1 MIRKSGYRFSGK
13 IMLQTRSSMR
23 RFIACLTLIAALAA
37 WAVPARAH
45 PHVWVTSTSE
55 LVYGTDGAITGIRHS
70 WKFDDMFSTYALQDI
85 QAKTKGVYTREE
97 LAPLAQ
103 INVDSLKEFDFFT
116 FARTGGKSS
125 PKETF
130 LDPVDYFLE
139 YRDGALVLNFT
150 LPFKAPLK
158 TKQLAVEIYDPTYF
172 VGFDLSADPIKL
184 SGAPATCKADF
195 QRPGKPT
202 QAPLSEKSF
211 ESGANA
217 NYGALFSNRITV
229 DCP

>member
-1 MIRKSGYRFSGK
+1 
-13 IMLQTRSSMR
+13 MR
-23 RFIACLTLIAALAA
+23 RLIACLTLIAALAA
-37 WAVPARAH
+37 WARPAQAH

-55 LVYGTDGAITGIRHS
+55 LVYGADGAITGIRHS

-85 QAKTKGVYTREE
+85 QTKTKGVYTREE

-116 FARTGGKSS
+116 FARTGGKKLAEGGLPRSGRLL
-125 PKETF
+125 PRTQG
-130 LDPVDYFLE
+130 
-139 YRDGALVLNFT
+139 RRAGAEFHAAAQV
-150 LPFKAPLK
+150 
-158 TKQLAVEIYDPTYF
+158 AVEDQAP
-172 VGFDLSADPIKL
+172 GGRDLRSDLFRRLRPLRRSDQAQSARRP
-184 SGAPATCKADF
+184 TCKADF
-195 QRPGKPT
+195 QRPGKAT

>member
-1 MIRKSGYRFSGK
+1 
-13 IMLQTRSSMR
+13 MR
-23 RFIACLTLIAALAA
+23 RLAACLALLAALIM
-37 WAVPARAH
+37 WMQPAQAH

-55 LVYGTDGAITGIRHS
+55 LLYGADGAITGIRHS
-70 WKFDDMFSTYALQDI
+70 WRFDDMFSTYAVQDI
-85 QAKTKGVYTREE
+85 QPKTKGVYTREE

-103 INVDSLKEFDFFT
+103 VNVDSLKEFDFFT

-125 PKETF
+125 PKEAF

-139 YRDGALVLNFT
+139 YKDGALVLNFT
-150 LPFKAPLK
+150 LPLKAPLK
-158 TKQLAVEIYDPTYF
+158 ARQLAVEIYDPTYF
-172 VGFDLSADPIKL
+172 VGFDLAADPIKL
-184 SGAPATCKADF
+184 VGAPAAARSSCS
-195 QRPGKPT
+195 RPGKPT
-202 QAPLSEKSF
+202 QAPISEQSF

>member
-1 MIRKSGYRFSGK
+1 
-13 IMLQTRSSMR
+13 MR
-23 RFIACLTLIAALAA
+23 RLAACFALIAALAA
-37 WAVPARAH
+37 WAQPARAH
-45 PHVWVTSTSE
+45 PHVWVTSSSE
-55 LVYGTDGAITGIRHS
+55 LVYGADGAITGVRHS

-85 QAKTKGVYTREE
+85 QSKTKGVYTREE

-103 INVDSLKEFDFFT
+103 VNVDSLKEFDFFT

-125 PKETF
+125 AKEAF

-139 YRDGALVLNFT
+139 YKDGALVLNFT
-150 LPFKAPLK
+150 LPFKAPVK

-172 VGFDLSADPIKL
+172 VGFDLAADPIKL
-184 SGAPATCKADF
+184 VGAPADCKANV
-195 QRPGKPT
+195 QRPGNGP
-202 QAPLSEKSF
+202 QVSLSEQNF

-217 NYGALFSNRITV
+217 NYGAMFSNKITV

>member
-1 MIRKSGYRFSGK
+1 
-13 IMLQTRSSMR
+13 MR
-23 RFIACLTLIAALAA
+23 LSAACLSLLAALAA
-37 WAVPARAH
+37 SVAPAKAH
-45 PHVWVTSTSE
+45 PHVWITSTSE
-55 LVYGTDGAITGIRHS
+55 LIYGADGTITGVRHS
-70 WKFDDMFSTYALQDI
+70 WKFDDMFSTYAVQDI
-85 QAKTKGVYTREE
+85 QPKTKGAYTREE

-103 INVDSLKEFDFFT
+103 VNVDSLKEFDFFT
-116 FARTGGKSS
+116 FIRAAKGA
-125 PKETF
+125 PKEAF

-139 YRDGALVLNFT
+139 FKDGALVLNFT

-158 TKQLAVEIYDPTYF
+158 AKQLALEIYDPTYF
-172 VGFDLSADPIKL
+172 VGFDLATDPIKL
-184 SGAPATCKADF
+184 TGAAAGCKTNV
-195 QRPGKPT
+195 QRPGKST

>member
-1 MIRKSGYRFSGK
+1 
-13 IMLQTRSSMR
+13 MR
-23 RFIACLTLIAALAA
+23 RLAACLTLIATLVVGAE
-37 WAVPARAH
+37 PARAH

-55 LVYGTDGAITGIRHS
+55 LVYGADGAITGIRHS

-85 QAKTKGVYTREE
+85 QNKTKGVYTRDE

-103 INVDSLKEFDFFT
+103 VNVDSLKEFDFFT
-116 FARTGGKSS
+116 FARAGGRSS
-125 PKETF
+125 PKEAF

-139 YRDGALVLNFT
+139 YKDGALILNFT
-150 LPFKAPLK
+150 LPFKAPVK
-158 TKQLAVEIYDPTYF
+158 TKQFAMEIYDPTYF
-172 VGFDLSADPIKL
+172 VGFDLAADPVKL
-184 SGAPATCKADF
+184 KDAPATCKADV

-217 NYGALFSNRITV
+217 NYGAMFSNRITV

>member
-1 MIRKSGYRFSGK
+1 MIRKSGYRFSEK

>member
-1 MIRKSGYRFSGK
+1 
-13 IMLQTRSSMR
+13 MR

-37 WAVPARAH
+37 WTVPARAH

-55 LVYGTDGAITGIRHS
+55 LVYGADGAITGIRHS

-103 INVDSLKEFDFFT
+103 VNVDSLKEFDFFT
-116 FARTGGKSS
+116 FARTGGRSS
-125 PKETF
+125 PKEAF

-139 YRDGALVLNFT
+139 YKDGALVLNFT
-150 LPFKAPLK
+150 LPLKSPLK
-158 TKQLAVEIYDPTYF
+158 TKHLAVEIYDPTYF

>member
-1 MIRKSGYRFSGK
+1 
-13 IMLQTRSSMR
+13 MR
-23 RFIACLTLIAALAA
+23 RLAACLALLAALIM
-37 WAVPARAH
+37 WMQPAQAH

-55 LVYGTDGAITGIRHS
+55 LLYGADGAITGIRHS
-70 WKFDDMFSTYALQDI
+70 WRFDDMFSTYAVQDI
-85 QAKTKGVYTREE
+85 QPKTKGVYTREE

-103 INVDSLKEFDFFT
+103 VNVDSLKEFDFFT

-125 PKETF
+125 PKEAF

-139 YRDGALVLNFT
+139 YKDGALVLNFT
-150 LPFKAPLK
+150 LPLKAPLK
-158 TKQLAVEIYDPTYF
+158 ARQLAVEIYDPTYF
-172 VGFDLSADPIKL
+172 VGFDLAADPIKL
-184 SGAPATCKADF
+184 VGAPADCKTNV

-202 QAPLSEKSF
+202 QAPISEQSF

>member
-1 MIRKSGYRFSGK
+1 
-13 IMLQTRSSMR
+13 MR
-23 RFIACLTLIAALAA
+23 RLVALVSLIAALAV
-37 WAVPARAH
+37 WTEPARAH

-55 LVYGTDGAITGIRHS
+55 LVYGTDGAITGVRHA

-85 QAKTKGVYTREE
+85 KNQTKGVYTREE

-103 INVDSLKEFDFFT
+103 VNVDSLKDFEFFT
-116 FARTGGKSS
+116 FARAGGKSS
-125 PKETF
+125 PKEAF
-130 LDPVDYFLE
+130 LEPTDYFLE
-139 YRDGALVLNFT
+139 YKDGSLVLHFT
-150 LPFKAPLK
+150 LPFKEPVK
-158 TKQLAVEIYDPTYF
+158 TKQFAMEIYDPTYF

-184 SGAPATCKADF
+184 VGAPANCKPNV

-211 ESGANA
+211 ESGAA
-217 NYGALFSNRITV
+217 MNYGALFSNRITV

>member
-1 MIRKSGYRFSGK
+1 
-13 IMLQTRSSMR
+13 MR
-23 RFIACLTLIAALAA
+23 RLAACLSLIAALAA
-37 WAVPARAH
+37 WIQPARAH
-45 PHVWVTSTSE
+45 PHVWVTSSSA
-55 LVYGTDGAITGIRHS
+55 LVYGADGTITGIRHS
-70 WKFDDMFSTYALQDI
+70 WKFDEMFSTYALQDI
-85 QAKTKGVYTREE
+85 QNKEKGVYTREE

-103 INVDSLKEFDFFT
+103 VNVDSLKEFDFFT

-125 PKETF
+125 GKDKEMF

-139 YRDGALVLNFT
+139 VKDGSLILNFT

-172 VGFDLSADPIKL
+172 VAFELSPDPIKL
-184 SGAPATCKADF
+184 VGAPADCKTNV
-195 QRPGKPT
+195 QRPGKPA
-202 QAPLSEKSF
+202 QAPLSEQSF

-217 NYGALFSNRITV
+217 NYGALFTNRITL

>member
-1 MIRKSGYRFSGK
+1 
-13 IMLQTRSSMR
+13 MR
-23 RFIACLTLIAALAA
+23 RLLACLSLLVALVI
-37 WAVPARAH
+37 WAQPAQAH

-55 LVYGTDGAITGIRHS
+55 LIYGADGAITGIRHS

-103 INVDSLKEFDFFT
+103 VNVDSLKEFDFFT
-116 FARTGGKSS
+116 FARTGGRSS
-125 PKETF
+125 PKEAF

-139 YRDGALVLNFT
+139 FKDGSLVLNFT
-150 LPFKAPLK
+150 LPLKTPLK
-158 TKQLAVEIYDPTYF
+158 AKQLALEIYDPTYF
-172 VGFDLSADPIKL
+172 VGFDLAADPIKL
-184 SGAPATCKADF
+184 TGAPADCKTNV
-195 QRPGKPT
+195 QRPGKGT
-202 QAPLSEKSF
+202 QTPLSEKSF